1 MFGLPENFDGTF
13 FVGRTLEMICFN
25 INQIYFHFDDHITVQ
40 IEGPFTYQRGP
51 LESEASLLHPP
62 VPTSNLMELLE
73 HSGFSTYA
81 AWRSTCGT
89 ENDGKHT
96 QRCSLRYRLVQ

>member
-25 INQIYFHFDDHITVQ
+25 INQVFFHFDDHITVRV
-40 IEGPFTYQRGP
+40 EGSFAYERGP
-51 LESEASLLHPP
+51 SESEASPLHPP

-73 HSGFSTYA
+73 HSVVSVSAGGWHPDF
-81 AWRSTCGT
+81 
-89 ENDGKHT
+89 D
-96 QRCSLRYRLVQ
+96 V